1 MRYLLLMLFMSGTL
15 LVFAQDAVDG
25 ENVFQKI
32 ADDLYGAQDLDLNYE
47 DLYDNLAQLLA
58 HPLDV
63 NEATDEELRFLKI
76 LSEEQIKNLLEYRLI
91 NGYLLSVYE
100 LQAVPGFDLVT
111 IQKITPYIQVRDP
124 ASTINRSLWQRV
136 KDESDNYFIMR
147 YERMLQTKAGFR
159 SETDADNHFKG
170 SPDKLSVRF
179 RSSRPGDFSFG
190 FSAEKDAGEQMT
202 WNQSR
207 HQYGF
212 DYISFHAQ
220 LQNKGRLKNLVI
232 GDFQSQFG
240 QGLMIGGIFGMGK
253 GGETIT
259 TVRRSNI
266 GHLPYTSFSEAGNL
280 RGIAATLEVSRN
292 IYWSGFFSSTKR
304 DAQVSDSIQETSI
317 ISSLITT
324 GLHRNEK
331 ELAKRAATGEQNLGS
346 VIQYKTQRMD
356 AGILYNQIVYDHAV
370 AKTATRYNQFI
381 FSGTRNENIG
391 SYLNYTLR
399 NAAFFSEFSH
409 SLHGGS
415 AYVAGVLWNMAPR
428 VDLALLYR
436 NFDRAYH
443 AFYSNAFAEGSTT
456 QNERGTYWG
465 WKYTFHRR
473 LNVTGYIDQFQ
484 FAWLRYRIYTPSD
497 GHEWL
502 VRVNYQPSRKT
513 TLFAQ
518 IREEAKVRNIASPAS
533 TLYTTDR
540 GRKYNYWISSDI
552 GASDHVRFKTRLQFS
567 SYSIHHQ
574 TTRGMVLIQDIRFN
588 MRKLE
593 VTARYALFDTDDYD
607 NRQYVYENDV
617 WLAFSL
623 PAYYG
628 RGIRRYILLE
638 YKLNSYVSFWVR
650 YADTQYTDRDAIGS
664 GVDKTDGSV
673 RSDLKFQTRIKF

>member
-1 MRYLLLMLFMSGTL
+1 MRYILLVLLLSGRL
-15 LVFAQDAVDG
+15 HAFAQDAAAD
-25 ENVFQKI
+25 ENDFQKI
-32 ADDLYGAQDLDLNYE
+32 ADDLYGVQDLDLNYE
-47 DLYDNLAQLLA
+47 ELYDNLAQLLS
-58 HPLDV
+58 HPLDI
-63 NEATDEELRFLKI
+63 NKATDEELRFLKI
-76 LSEEQIKNLLEYRLI
+76 LSEEQIKSLLDYRLI

-100 LQAVPGFDLVT
+100 LQAIPGFDLAT

-136 KDESDNYFIMR
+136 QNESDSYFIMR
-147 YERMLQTKAGFR
+147 YERMLQTKAGFQ
-159 SETDADNHFKG
+159 SETEADDHFKG

-190 FSAEKDAGEQMT
+190 FSAEKDAGEQFT
-202 WNQSR
+202 WNQSQ

-220 LQNKGRLKNLVI
+220 LQNKGRLKNLVV

-280 RGIAATLEVSRN
+280 RGVATTIEVSRN
-292 IYWSGFFSSTKR
+292 IYWSSFFSRTKR
-304 DAQVSDSIQETSI
+304 DAQINDSTEETSL
-317 ISSLITT
+317 ISSLVTT

-331 ELAKRAATGEQNLGS
+331 ELAKRRTTGEQNFGS
-346 VIQYKTQRMD
+346 VIQYKTQRID
-356 AGILYNQIVYDHAV
+356 AGILYNQIVYDDAV
-370 AKTATRYNQFI
+370 SKTANRYNQFI
-381 FSGTRNENIG
+381 FSGSRNENTGI
-391 SYLNYTLR
+391 YLNYNFR

-409 SLHGGS
+409 SLRGGS
-415 AYVAGVLWNMAPR
+415 AYIAGVLWNLAPR
-428 VDLALLYR
+428 VDVALLYR
-436 NFDRAYH
+436 NFDRSYH

-465 WKYTFHRR
+465 WKYTVHRR
-473 LNVTGYIDQFQ
+473 LNVTGYIDLFQ
-484 FAWLRYRIYTPSD
+484 FAWLRYRIYTPSE

-502 VRVNYQPSRKT
+502 VRINYQPSRKT

-518 IREEAKVRNIASPAS
+518 MREETKVRNIAAPTT
-533 TLYTTDR
+533 TLYTTNP

-567 SYSIHHQ
+567 SYSIQHH
-574 TTRGMVLIQDIRFN
+574 TTRGMVLMQDIRFN

-638 YKLNSYVSFWVR
+638 YKLNSYVSFWFR
-650 YADTQYTDRDAIGS
+650 YADTRYTDRDAVGS
-664 GVDKTDGSV
+664 GVDETDGAV